1 MNIWIKYGLPEDRQ
15 AHLRHLK
22 SLELCRS
29 LGEMDQWLRNKIEYG
44 EREEFREVRDQLN
57 EIMDD
62 NNINL
67 DEIYS

>member
-29 LGEMDQWLRNKIEYG
+29 LGEMDQWLRI
-44 EREEFREVRDQLN
+44 N